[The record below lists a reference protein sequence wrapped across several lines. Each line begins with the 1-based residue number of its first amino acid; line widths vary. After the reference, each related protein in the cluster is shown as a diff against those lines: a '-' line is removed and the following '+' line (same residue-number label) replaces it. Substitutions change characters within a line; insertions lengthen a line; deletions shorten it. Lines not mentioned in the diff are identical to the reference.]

1 MVSARSMVL
10 EVSDSWMVRT
20 QPSLMTRN
28 ATGWMF
34 TPAPEPPP
42 NRSLLA
48 AFLPSKSVPPEAK
61 PKETLDT
68 GRMVMPSSVVMGLP
82 MMVLESTIWWI
93 FSMVTFIRP

>member
-1 MVSARSMVL
+1 ML
-10 EVSDSWMVRT
+10 
-20 QPSLMTRN
+20 
-28 ATGWMF
+28 

-48 AFLPSKSVPPEAK
+48 AFLPLKSVPPEAK
-61 PKETLDT
+61 PKLTLDT

-93 FSMVTFIRP
+93 FSIVTFIRP

>member
-1 MVSARSMVL
+1 MLL
-10 EVSDSWMVRT
+10 ELSDSWMVRT

-28 ATGWMF
+28 ATGWML

-48 AFLPSKSVPPEAK
+48 AFFPLKSVPPEAK
-61 PKETLDT
+61 PKLTLDT

-82 MMVLESTIWWI
+82 IMVLESTIWWI
-93 FSMVTFIRP
+93 FSIVTFIRP